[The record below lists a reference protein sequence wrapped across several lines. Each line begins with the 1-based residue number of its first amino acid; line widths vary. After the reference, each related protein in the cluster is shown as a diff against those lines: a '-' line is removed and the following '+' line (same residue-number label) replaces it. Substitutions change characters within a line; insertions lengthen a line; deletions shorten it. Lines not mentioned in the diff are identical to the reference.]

1 MKKKQNKNKK
11 HENRKNHI
19 FVLLFSIFFI
29 LSFAIYSVL
38 CLQLIQPIG
47 CHTNKIIIIINTKNT
62 KNACSV
68 FGQFWYIRFL
78 GVQKVGH
85 TTLPETETREHEKD
99 ENKNEKKRE
108 EQQEQQQDEKKKN
121 TKSKN
126 FTNNDDDTTVK

>member
-1 MKKKQNKNKK
+1 
-11 HENRKNHI
+11 
-19 FVLLFSIFFI
+19 
-29 LSFAIYSVL
+29 
-38 CLQLIQPIG
+38 LQLIQPIG

-121 TKSKN
+121 TKCKN
-126 FTNNDDDTTVK
+126 FTNNDDDDTTVK